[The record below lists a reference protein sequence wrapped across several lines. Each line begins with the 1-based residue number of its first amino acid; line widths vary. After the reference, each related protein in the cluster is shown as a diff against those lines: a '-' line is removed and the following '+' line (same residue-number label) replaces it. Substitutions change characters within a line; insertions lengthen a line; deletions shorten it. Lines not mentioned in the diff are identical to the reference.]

1 MPVRPAAALVVAF
14 LLLGGMARA
23 AAAQQVTPFL
33 PLTQPAA
40 QPRPEPPPA
49 PAPPADSQTQM
60 TGVSLTRIR
69 RLLREQPPVVSD
81 SKLTLVDSRY
91 RVEYHVKVVGRMP
104 FRFGI
109 IGDFN
114 IDKKSA
120 VPYGGMTHSEFL
132 KVVAPPWRKW

>member
-40 QPRPEPPPA
+40 EPRPEPPPA
-49 PAPPADSQTQM
+49 PAPPADPQTQM

-69 RLLREQPPVVSD
+69 RLLREQPAVQVASVAR
-81 SKLTLVDSRY
+81 LQ
-91 RVEYHVKVVGRMP
+91 YHIEVVGRMP
-104 FRFGI
+104 RIDVISG
-109 IGDFN
+109 FN
-114 IDKKSA
+114 IDKTSA
-120 VPYGGMTHSEFL
+120 VPYGGMTHAEFL
-132 KVVAPPWRKW
+132 KVVAPPWHKW